1 MRPTKTTDPMAAR
14 ERLRTEQRNAY
25 SALDT
30 GKARHGQLDAEH
42 ERRRKVAVDA
52 RAALARGHDD
62 GAAEEVAKAETG
74 LAELDG
80 EIDRCEREI
89 EGAAQAQKAVEQ
101 EIAQLYRDR
110 LTEFA
115 EAADAKTRAAAEAW
129 EALKAPYEAAFAAH
143 QAAAQAWGPLRH
155 ALGEEL
161 QRHEEEIGV
170 WRPPARNA
178 EAVLV
183 PGWPLDEPSDAFA
196 EQVVAR
202 PPAISLVAD
211 EDN

>member
-1 MRPTKTTDPMAAR
+1 MSQTKLDPLAER
-14 ERLRTEQRNAY
+14 ERLKKERKAAY
-25 SALDT
+25 SARDAAASKLDQMSVEQ
-30 GKARHGQLDAEH
+30 G
-42 ERRRKVAVDA
+42 RRRKGVVDA
-52 RAALARGHDD
+52 LAAHSRGHD
-62 GAAEEVAKAETG
+62 GAAEEVAEAEAR
-74 LAELDG
+74 LAEMDG
-80 EIDRCEREI
+80 EIERLKLTI

-101 EIAQLYRDR
+101 ELTQLHRDH

-129 EALKAPYEAAFAAH
+129 EALRGPYQAAFAAH
-143 QAAAQAWGPLRH
+143 IDAVQAWGPLRH

-161 QRHEEEIGV
+161 KRHEDEIGE

-183 PGWPLDEPSDAFA
+183 PEWPLDEPSDAFA

-202 PPAISLVAD
+202 PPAIQLVAD